1 MLVQGSHHEGVVA
14 EPQRPIGLS
23 RRLLSVGR
31 LTLNDA
37 CRVKTMSDDID
48 LGDIERRMQGALGSL
63 KNEFGGLRTG
73 RASSS
78 LVEPI
83 MVEAYGSMMP
93 MTQVATVSV
102 PEPRMI
108 SINVWDK
115 GTLIAVE
122 KAIRQSNLG
131 LNPVVDGTNIRLP
144 IPELNEERRTELTK
158 VAQKYAEQARIAV
171 RHVRRDGLD
180 TIKKADGLSEDDV
193 RGQSDQVQKL
203 TDRYV
208 GEIDTMLAS
217 KETEIMQI

>member
-1 MLVQGSHHEGVVA
+1 
-14 EPQRPIGLS
+14 
-23 RRLLSVGR
+23 
-31 LTLNDA
+31 
-37 CRVKTMSDDID
+37 MSEEID
-48 LGDIERRMQGALGSL
+48 LGDLERRMQGAVASL
-63 KNEFGGLRTG
+63 KSEFGGLRTG

-158 VAQKYAEQARIAV
+158 VAQKYAEQARIAI

-180 TIKKADGLSEDDV
+180 SIKKADGLSEDDV
-193 RGQSDQVQKL
+193 RSNSDQVQKL
-203 TDRYV
+203 TDRFV
-208 GEIDTMLAS
+208 GEVDKMLAS

>member
-1 MLVQGSHHEGVVA
+1 
-14 EPQRPIGLS
+14 
-23 RRLLSVGR
+23 
-31 LTLNDA
+31 
-37 CRVKTMSDDID
+37 MSDDID
-48 LGDIERRMQGALGSL
+48 LGDVERRMQGALGSL
-63 KNEFGGLRTG
+63 KTEFGGLRTG

-203 TDRYV
+203 TDRFV

-217 KETEIMQI
+217 KETEIMQV

>member
-1 MLVQGSHHEGVVA
+1 
-14 EPQRPIGLS
+14 
-23 RRLLSVGR
+23 
-31 LTLNDA
+31 
-37 CRVKTMSDDID
+37 MSDDID
-48 LGDIERRMQGALGSL
+48 LGDVERRMQGAVASL
-63 KNEFGGLRTG
+63 KTEFGGLRTG

-193 RGQSDQVQKL
+193 RAQSDQVQKL
-203 TDRYV
+203 TDRFV

-217 KETEIMQI
+217 KETEIMQV

>member
-1 MLVQGSHHEGVVA
+1 
-14 EPQRPIGLS
+14 
-23 RRLLSVGR
+23 
-31 LTLNDA
+31 
-37 CRVKTMSDDID
+37 MSDDVDMGD
-48 LGDIERRMQGALGSL
+48 LERRMQGALSNL
-63 KNEFGGLRTG
+63 KTEFGGLRTG
-73 RASSS
+73 RASAS

-83 MVEAYGSMMP
+83 MVDAYGSQMP

-102 PEPRMI
+102 PESRLI
-108 SINVWDK
+108 SIQVWDK

-180 TIKKADGLSEDDV
+180 QIKKADGLSEDEQ
-193 RGQSDQVQKL
+193 RSTSDQVQKL
-203 TDRYV
+203 TDRFV
-208 GEIDTMLAS
+208 GEVDKMLAT
-217 KETEIMQI
+217 KESEIMQI

>member
-1 MLVQGSHHEGVVA
+1 
-14 EPQRPIGLS
+14 
-23 RRLLSVGR
+23 
-31 LTLNDA
+31 
-37 CRVKTMSDDID
+37 MSDDVD
-48 LGDIERRMQGALGSL
+48 LGDLERRMQGALSNL
-63 KNEFGGLRTG
+63 KTEFGGLRTG

-83 MVEAYGSMMP
+83 MVDAYGSQMP

-108 SINVWDK
+108 SIQVWDK

-158 VAQKYAEQARIAV
+158 VAQKYAEQARVAV

-180 TIKKADGLSEDDV
+180 QIKKADGLSEDEQ
-193 RGQSDQVQKL
+193 RSTSDQVQKL
-203 TDRYV
+203 TDRFV
-208 GEIDTMLAS
+208 GEIDKMLS
-217 KETEIMQI
+217 TKEAEIMQI

>member
-1 MLVQGSHHEGVVA
+1 MLVQGLHHEGVVA
-14 EPQRPIGLS
+14 EPQRPIELS
-23 RRLLSVGR
+23 WRLRSVGR

>member
-1 MLVQGSHHEGVVA
+1 
-14 EPQRPIGLS
+14 
-23 RRLLSVGR
+23 
-31 LTLNDA
+31 
-37 CRVKTMSDDID
+37 MSDEVDM
-48 LGDIERRMQGALGSL
+48 GDVERRMKGSL
-63 KNEFGGLRTG
+63 ASLKSEFGGLRTG
-73 RASSS
+73 RASAS

-93 MTQVATVSV
+93 MPQVATISV
-102 PEPRMI
+102 PESRMI
-108 SINVWDK
+108 SISVWDK

-180 TIKKADGLSEDDV
+180 TIKKAKDLSEDDQ
-193 RGQSDQVQKL
+193 RGLSDQVQKL
-203 TDRYV
+203 TDKYV
-208 GEIDTMLAS
+208 GEIDMMVAS

>member
-1 MLVQGSHHEGVVA
+1 
-14 EPQRPIGLS
+14 
-23 RRLLSVGR
+23 
-31 LTLNDA
+31 
-37 CRVKTMSDDID
+37 MSEEID
-48 LGDIERRMQGALGSL
+48 LGDLERRMQGAVASL
-63 KNEFGGLRTG
+63 KSEFGGLRTG

-122 KAIRQSNLG
+122 KAIRQWNLG

-158 VAQKYAEQARIAV
+158 VAQKYAEQARIAI

-180 TIKKADGLSEDDV
+180 SIKKADGLSEDDV
-193 RGQSDQVQKL
+193 RSKSDQVQKL
-203 TDRYV
+203 TDRFV
-208 GEIDTMLAS
+208 GEVDKMLAS

>member
-1 MLVQGSHHEGVVA
+1 
-14 EPQRPIGLS
+14 
-23 RRLLSVGR
+23 
-31 LTLNDA
+31 
-37 CRVKTMSDDID
+37 MSDEID
-48 LGDIERRMQGALGSL
+48 LGDLERRMQGAVASL
-63 KNEFGGLRTG
+63 KSEFGGLRTG

-158 VAQKYAEQARIAV
+158 VAQKYAEQARVAI

-180 TIKKADGLSEDDV
+180 SIKKADGLSEDDV
-193 RGQSDQVQKL
+193 RSKSDQVQKL
-203 TDRYV
+203 TDRFV
-208 GEIDTMLAS
+208 GEIDKMLAS

>member
-1 MLVQGSHHEGVVA
+1 
-14 EPQRPIGLS
+14 
-23 RRLLSVGR
+23 
-31 LTLNDA
+31 
-37 CRVKTMSDDID
+37 MSEEID
-48 LGDIERRMQGALGSL
+48 LGDLERRMQGAVASL
-63 KNEFGGLRTG
+63 KSEFGGLRTG

-158 VAQKYAEQARIAV
+158 VAQKYAEQARIAI

-180 TIKKADGLSEDDV
+180 SIKKADGLSEDDV
-193 RGQSDQVQKL
+193 RSKSDQVQKL
-203 TDRYV
+203 TDRFV
-208 GEIDTMLAS
+208 GEVDKMLAS

>member
-1 MLVQGSHHEGVVA
+1 
-14 EPQRPIGLS
+14 
-23 RRLLSVGR
+23 
-31 LTLNDA
+31 
-37 CRVKTMSDDID
+37 MSDDID
-48 LGDIERRMQGALGSL
+48 LGDVERRMQGAVASL
-63 KNEFGGLRTG
+63 KSEFGGLRTG

-93 MTQVATVSV
+93 MTQVATISV

-108 SINVWDK
+108 SISVWDK

-158 VAQKYAEQARIAV
+158 VAQKYAEQARVAV

-193 RGQSDQVQKL
+193 RSQSDQVQKL
-203 TDRYV
+203 TDRFV

-217 KETEIMQI
+217 KETEIMQV

>member
-1 MLVQGSHHEGVVA
+1 
-14 EPQRPIGLS
+14 
-23 RRLLSVGR
+23 
-31 LTLNDA
+31 
-37 CRVKTMSDDID
+37 MSDEID
-48 LGDIERRMQGALGSL
+48 LGDLERRMQGALASL
-63 KNEFGGLRTG
+63 KSEFGGLRTG

-93 MTQVATVSV
+93 MTQLATVSV
-102 PEPRMI
+102 PEPR
-108 SINVWDK
+108 NDLHQRL
-115 GTLIAVE
+115 GQGHLIAVE

-158 VAQKYAEQARIAV
+158 VAQKYAEQARVAI

-193 RGQSDQVQKL
+193 RSSPIKC
-203 TDRYV
+203 RN
-208 GEIDTMLAS
+208 
-217 KETEIMQI
+217 

>member
-1 MLVQGSHHEGVVA
+1 
-14 EPQRPIGLS
+14 
-23 RRLLSVGR
+23 
-31 LTLNDA
+31 
-37 CRVKTMSDDID
+37 MSDDVDMGD
-48 LGDIERRMQGALGSL
+48 LERRMQGALTNL
-63 KNEFGGLRTG
+63 KSEFGGLRTG
-73 RASSS
+73 RASAS

-83 MVEAYGSMMP
+83 MVEAYGSQMP
-93 MTQVATVSV
+93 ITQVATVSV

-180 TIKKADGLSEDDV
+180 HIKKADGLSEDDV
-193 RGQSDQVQKL
+193 RGKSDQVQKL
-203 TDRYV
+203 TDRFV
-208 GEIDTMLAS
+208 GEIDSMLAN

>member
-1 MLVQGSHHEGVVA
+1 
-14 EPQRPIGLS
+14 
-23 RRLLSVGR
+23 
-31 LTLNDA
+31 
-37 CRVKTMSDDID
+37 MSDDID

-193 RGQSDQVQKL
+193 RAQSDQVQKL

>member
-1 MLVQGSHHEGVVA
+1 
-14 EPQRPIGLS
+14 
-23 RRLLSVGR
+23 
-31 LTLNDA
+31 
-37 CRVKTMSDDID
+37 MSDDVDMKD
-48 LGDIERRMQGALGSL
+48 LERRMQGALGNL
-63 KNEFGGLRTG
+63 KSEFGGLRTG

-83 MVEAYGSMMP
+83 MVEAYGSQMP

-144 IPELNEERRTELTK
+144 IPELNEERRAELAK
-158 VAQKYAEQARIAV
+158 VAQKYGEQARIAV
-171 RHVRRDGLD
+171 RHIRRDGLD
-180 TIKKADGLSEDDV
+180 IIKKADGLSEDDV
-193 RGQSDQVQKL
+193 RSLSDQVQKL
-203 TDRYV
+203 TDRFV
-208 GEIDTMLAS
+208 GEIDTMLSA
-217 KETEIMQI
+217 KEAEIMQI

>member
-1 MLVQGSHHEGVVA
+1 
-14 EPQRPIGLS
+14 
-23 RRLLSVGR
+23 
-31 LTLNDA
+31 
-37 CRVKTMSDDID
+37 MSNELDM
-48 LGDIERRMQGALGSL
+48 GDVERRMKGALASL
-63 KNEFGGLRTG
+63 KSEFGGLRTG

-93 MTQVATVSV
+93 MPQVATISV

-108 SINVWDK
+108 SISVWDK

-158 VAQKYAEQARIAV
+158 VAQKYAEQGRIAV

-180 TIKKADGLSEDDV
+180 TIKKDKDVSEDDQ
-193 RGQSDQVQKL
+193 RNLSDRVQKL
-203 TDRYV
+203 TDKYV
-208 GEIDTMLAS
+208 GEIDTMLAT

>member
-1 MLVQGSHHEGVVA
+1 
-14 EPQRPIGLS
+14 
-23 RRLLSVGR
+23 
-31 LTLNDA
+31 
-37 CRVKTMSDDID
+37 MSEEID
-48 LGDIERRMQGALGSL
+48 LGDLERRMQGAVASL
-63 KNEFGGLRTG
+63 KSEFGGLRTG

-115 GTLIAVE
+115 GTLVAVE

-158 VAQKYAEQARIAV
+158 VAQKYAEQARIAI

-180 TIKKADGLSEDDV
+180 SIKKADGLSEDDV
-193 RGQSDQVQKL
+193 RSNSDQVQKL
-203 TDRYV
+203 TDRFV
-208 GEIDTMLAS
+208 GEVDKMLAS

>member
-1 MLVQGSHHEGVVA
+1 
-14 EPQRPIGLS
+14 
-23 RRLLSVGR
+23 
-31 LTLNDA
+31 
-37 CRVKTMSDDID
+37 MSDDID

>member
-1 MLVQGSHHEGVVA
+1 
-14 EPQRPIGLS
+14 
-23 RRLLSVGR
+23 
-31 LTLNDA
+31 
-37 CRVKTMSDDID
+37 MSDDID
-48 LGDIERRMQGALGSL
+48 LGDVERRMQGAVSSL
-63 KNEFGGLRTG
+63 KTEFGGLRTG

-203 TDRYV
+203 TDRFV

-217 KETEIMQI
+217 KETEIMQV

>member
-1 MLVQGSHHEGVVA
+1 
-14 EPQRPIGLS
+14 
-23 RRLLSVGR
+23 
-31 LTLNDA
+31 
-37 CRVKTMSDDID
+37 MSDDVDMGD
-48 LGDIERRMQGALGSL
+48 LERRMQGALSNL
-63 KNEFGGLRTG
+63 KTEFGGLRTG
-73 RASSS
+73 RASAS

-83 MVEAYGSMMP
+83 MVDASGSQMP

-102 PEPRMI
+102 PESRLI
-108 SINVWDK
+108 SIQVWDK

-180 TIKKADGLSEDDV
+180 QIKKADGLSEDEQ
-193 RGQSDQVQKL
+193 RSTSDQVQKL
-203 TDRYV
+203 TDRFV
-208 GEIDTMLAS
+208 GEVDKMLAT
-217 KETEIMQI
+217 KESEIMQI

>member
-1 MLVQGSHHEGVVA
+1 VA
-14 EPQRPIGLS
+14 
-23 RRLLSVGR
+23 
-31 LTLNDA
+31 
-37 CRVKTMSDDID
+37 
-48 LGDIERRMQGALGSL
+48 SL
-63 KNEFGGLRTG
+63 KSEFGGLRTG

-158 VAQKYAEQARIAV
+158 VAQKYAEQARIAI

-180 TIKKADGLSEDDV
+180 SIKKADGLSEDDV
-193 RGQSDQVQKL
+193 RSKSDQVQKL
-203 TDRYV
+203 TDRFV
-208 GEIDTMLAS
+208 GEVDKMLAS

>member
-1 MLVQGSHHEGVVA
+1 MTTE
-14 EPQRPIGLS
+14 
-23 RRLLSVGR
+23 
-31 LTLNDA
+31 
-37 CRVKTMSDDID
+37 ID
-48 LGDIERRMQGALGSL
+48 FADIERRMQGTLASL
-63 KNEFGGLRTG
+63 KTEFGGLRTG

-83 MVEAYGSMMP
+83 TVDAYGSQMP
-93 MTQVATVSV
+93 ITQLATVSV

-108 SINVWDK
+108 SIQVWDK

-144 IPELNEERRTELTK
+144 IPELNEERRTELAK

-180 TIKKADGLSEDDV
+180 HIKKADGLSEDDV
-193 RGQSDQVQKL
+193 RSKSDDVQKL
-203 TDRYV
+203 TDRFV
-208 GEIDTMLAS
+208 GEIDTMLAT
-217 KETEIMQI
+217 KEKEIMQV

>member
-1 MLVQGSHHEGVVA
+1 
-14 EPQRPIGLS
+14 
-23 RRLLSVGR
+23 
-31 LTLNDA
+31 
-37 CRVKTMSDDID
+37 MSDDLD
-48 LGDIERRMQGALGSL
+48 MGDIERRMKGALASL
-63 KNEFGGLRTG
+63 KSEFGGLRTG
-73 RASSS
+73 RASAS

-93 MTQVATVSV
+93 MPQVATISV

-108 SINVWDK
+108 SISVWDK

-158 VAQKYAEQARIAV
+158 VAQKYAEHSRVAV

-180 TIKKADGLSEDDV
+180 TIKKDKDLSEDDQ
-193 RGQSDQVQKL
+193 RTLSDQVQKL
-203 TDRYV
+203 TDKYV
-208 GEIDTMLAS
+208 GEIDTMLAA